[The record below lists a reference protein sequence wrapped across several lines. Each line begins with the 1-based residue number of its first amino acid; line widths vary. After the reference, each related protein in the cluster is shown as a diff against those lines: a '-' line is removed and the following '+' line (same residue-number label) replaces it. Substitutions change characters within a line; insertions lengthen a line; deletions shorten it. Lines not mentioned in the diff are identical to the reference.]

1 MQLDMHM
8 ECLWRQIWS
17 LIDEKL
23 PFENRKS
30 YFLKILKKLLDDD
43 VVKMGRRGV
52 IIEGESEELINRIEK
67 AWPQESNFDDDMFST
82 VIPYRNEGEDLLRT
96 HYWIIGDLVWINPQG
111 GTTWSTN
118 AEIQL

>member
-1 MQLDMHM
+1 M
-8 ECLWRQIWS
+8 
-17 LIDEKL
+17 IDEKL